1 MEKES
6 ANLEEPKTFSQHD
19 GLVEVFIRN
28 IPYPAILVAGD
39 HTIVAANQKLYD
51 FFSLPYT
58 CATLPA
64 QPTLL
69 AYTQLANF
77 FKNPAEFEKSVV
89 GVLAQNAQLI
99 TGEMETVEGRVIR
112 NDCSPFSINGAC
124 LGVLCVF
131 HDATNLLTQAHG
143 VDKQPLF
150 YEDVL
155 NKLPSDV
162 AVLSPELKY
171 LFVNPKGIK
180 DEKVRKWLI
189 GKTDVDFCIAR
200 GIDLSVAE
208 GRQQKLLAV
217 VERKQELEWE
227 EKIVRNNTASYH
239 IRKISPVLDEQ
250 GSVKFLIGYG
260 YDITHR
266 KEYERQIELRE
277 RKYKELFNFSQ
288 AIICTHNLAGVIID
302 VNPAFCEQTGYLEE
316 EARGKPISVFLPD
329 VDKPLFEAN
338 YLLPLKSNP
347 KVKGLF
353 RVVNKNGGFVYLL
366 YQNYKVEEPGQD
378 VYVVSFSQDVTDRVK
393 MEKELREA
401 KKLTEETA
409 KIKQRFLANMSHE
422 IRTPMSGI
430 MGITALLQ
438 KTPLNE
444 EQARYLNIVQDS
456 AQTLLS
462 IINNILDVEKIDT
475 GNVSLEQIPF
485 GLLDKLQGAVNLLS
499 TVAADKNL
507 DLLLFANFTD
517 KLTVQGDPTRF
528 SQILNNLIGNAI
540 KFTHEGSITVSA
552 ELVEEAE
559 ETVVLHLAIADTG
572 IGISEEAIEKIFTPF
587 TQAYPE
593 TARIYGGTGLG
604 LAISKN
610 LVDMQRGRLWVTSTL
625 NIGSTFHVE
634 IPFLKY
640 KQQKAMSEITQNK
653 QGRKINRK
661 IKILL
666 AEDNDINQLLAN
678 KIIQHFGFEAA
689 TADNGND
696 AIQLLMEDDF
706 DVILMD
712 IQMPEK
718 NGIETAAEIRAL
730 ADAKKKAIP
739 IIALTANAL
748 KGEERKYF
756 AAGMNGYLTK
766 PFKEKELYE
775 AIVNVLPEEYLAPI
789 ELTQETQPEKTDEN
803 SSEENTPKLYNLD
816 DLRMIQ
822 KDDDS
827 FVLSII
833 GLFIQNVPKNA
844 EELLVA
850 TDAGDWERVYFLAH
864 KMKSSVELINII
876 SIKDDLRRVEFC
888 AKTKTNVDEIPAKAM
903 LINLA
908 VQKATEQM
916 KEEFGL

>member
-6 ANLEEPKTFSQHD
+6 SNFTDPRMVSSLD
-19 GLVEVFIRN
+19 GIVEVFLRN
-28 IPYPAILVAGD
+28 IPYPAMLISGAG
-39 HTIVAANQKLYD
+39 TIMGANPRLFD
-51 FFSLPYT
+51 FFGLPFAS
-58 CATLPA
+58 ATVWPPELFTYQQIA
-64 QPTLL
+64 R
-69 AYTQLANF
+69 F
-77 FKNPAEFEKSVV
+77 FKNPAQFEQSI
-89 GVLAQNAQLI
+89 GGLCEQTEQLNSEEI
-99 TGEMETVEGRVIR
+99 ETVDGRFIRKESSHFIVNGQNLGMLLVFRDEG
-112 NDCSPFSINGAC
+112 NGPSHLHIAE
-124 LGVLCVF
+124 
-131 HDATNLLTQAHG
+131 N
-143 VDKQPLF
+143 KPMF

-162 AVLSPELKY
+162 AVLSPDLKY

-180 DEKVRKWLI
+180 DEAVRKWII
-189 GKTDVDFCIAR
+189 GKDDVDYCTAR
-200 GIDLSVAE
+200 GIDISVAKA
-208 GRQQKLLAV
+208 RQQKLLAV
-217 VERKQELEWE
+217 LESKQELEWE
-227 EKIVRNNTASYH
+227 EKIERNNQFSYH
-239 IRKISPVLDEQ
+239 IRKISPVLDGQ
-250 GSVKFLIGYG
+250 GLVKFLIGYG
-260 YDITHR
+260 YDITQR
-266 KEYERQIELRE
+266 KEYEKQIELRE

-302 VNPAFCEQTGYLEE
+302 VNPAFCEQTGYFED
-316 EARGKPISVFLPD
+316 EARGKPISIFLPD
-329 VDKPLFEAN
+329 VDKPLFEIN
-338 YLLPLKSNP
+338 YLLPLQSNQ

-353 RVVNKNGGFVYLL
+353 RVVHKNGGFVYLL

-378 VYVVSFSQDVTDRVK
+378 VYVVSFSQDVTDRVT

-409 KIKQRFLANMSHE
+409 KIKQLFLANMSHE

-438 KTPLNE
+438 KTKLND
-444 EQARYLNIVQDS
+444 EQAKYLNIVQDS
-456 AQTLLS
+456 AQMLLS
-462 IINNILDVEKIDT
+462 IINNILDLEKINT
-475 GNVSLEQIPF
+475 GNVALEQIPF
-485 GLLDKLQGAVNLLS
+485 GLLEKIQGAVTLLG

-507 DLLLFANFTD
+507 DLLLFANFAAN
-517 KLTVQGDPTRF
+517 LIVEGDPTRF
-528 SQILNNLIGNAI
+528 SQILNNVIGNAI
-540 KFTHEGSITVSA
+540 KFTHKGSITVTA
-552 ELVEEAE
+552 ELTEEAE
-559 ETVVLHLAIADTG
+559 ETVVLHMAIADTG
-572 IGISEEAIEKIFTPF
+572 IGISEEAMEKIFTPF

-593 TARIYGGTGLG
+593 TTRIYGGTGLG

-610 LVDMQRGRLWVTSTL
+610 LVDLQRGRLWVTSKL
-625 NIGSTFHVE
+625 NIGSTFYVE
-634 IPFLKY
+634 IPFFKY
-640 KQQKAMSEITQNK
+640 KQQTAMSEITQPK

-730 ADAKKKAIP
+730 VDAKKKSIP

-789 ELTQETQPEKTDEN
+789 EPAKEYQPDKAEEKNGDED
-803 SSEENTPKLYNLD
+803 SEKLYNLD

-822 KDDDS
+822 KDDES

-850 TDAGDWERVYFLAH
+850 TDAGDWEKVYFLAH
-864 KMKSSVELINII
+864 KMKSSVELVNII

-888 AKTKTNVDEIPAKAM
+888 AKTKTNLEEIPAKAV
-903 LINLA
+903 LVNTA
-908 VQKATEQM
+908 VQKAAAQM